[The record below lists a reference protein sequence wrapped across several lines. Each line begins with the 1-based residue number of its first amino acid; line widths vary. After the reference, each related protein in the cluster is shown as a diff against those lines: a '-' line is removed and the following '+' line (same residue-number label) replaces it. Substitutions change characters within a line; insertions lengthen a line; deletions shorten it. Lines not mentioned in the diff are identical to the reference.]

1 MEPETKNLRTLE
13 EEIEDRYKR
22 VLIPLSKALATRG
35 PEHYKSSKGTPSVL
49 FLGNHSSGKSSFIN
63 YLLGEELQKT
73 GVAPVDDGFTVVRYG
88 SVSDQFDGY
97 AMATHDDLPFEG
109 LEAFGEEFLSRAKL
123 KTRPA
128 EWLKKVTLIDSP
140 GMIDAPESKQSR
152 GYDFTKSVRFFAE
165 HADLILFF
173 FDPDKPGTTGETMNI
188 FKDSLTGT
196 EHKQLILLH
205 KVDSFGNIRDFAR
218 TYGALCWNLSKSVV
232 TKDMPHIYVTYL
244 PGMPSASND
253 HIPLEDFDAARE
265 EVIAEIKRV
274 PVRRLDNL
282 VTELLTQSSRLSMV
296 GRVIGQVTAR
306 YRTIRRKWS
315 NAIFLALLATGGGAG
330 YLYYLGMMQDAMKV
344 GGGGLVLILILIGL
358 RQLFSKNFKK
368 NCVKK
373 EKIDQFFS
381 DAFEVE
387 LVNQNRIDLNNLWD
401 RLVRKQ
407 VVESIERKG
416 IENMPSA
423 RKIRKMTKACEKVV
437 KDTPG
442 MRRKIARAEADDVD
456 EKSKK
461 KK

>member
-1 MEPETKNLRTLE
+1 MEPTIKNLHTLE
-13 EEIEDRYKR
+13 EEIEEHYIR
-22 VLIPLSKALATRG
+22 VLIPLSKALATRA

-63 YLLGEELQKT
+63 YLLEEELQKT

-97 AMATHDDLPFEG
+97 AMATHGDLPFEG

-152 GYDFTKSVRFFAE
+152 GYDFSKSVRFFAE

-205 KVDSFGNIRDFAR
+205 KVDSFDNIRDFAR

-232 TKDMPHIYVTYL
+232 TKDLPHIYVTYL
-244 PGMPSASND
+244 PDMASASND
-253 HIPLEDFDAARE
+253 HIPLEDFDKARE
-265 EVIAEIKRV
+265 EVIDEIKRV

-282 VTELLTQSSRLSMV
+282 VTELLSQSLRLSMV
-296 GRVIGQVTAR
+296 GRVIGQVAAR
-306 YRTIRRKWS
+306 YRSMRLKWF
-315 NAIFLALLATGGGAG
+315 NAIALSVIAVAVATG
-330 YLYYLGMMQDAMKV
+330 YLYYQGMIEEAMKV
-344 GGGGLVLILILIGL
+344 GGGGLILIFILIGL
-358 RQLFSKNFKK
+358 RYFMTNSFKK
-368 NCVKK
+368 NCVQR
-373 EKIDQFFS
+373 ENIDQCFRE
-381 DAFEVE
+381 AFNME
-387 LVNQNRIDLNNLWD
+387 LVNQNRIDLDNLWD
-401 RLVRKQ
+401 RLVRGQ
-407 VVESIERKG
+407 VVKSIEGKG
-416 IENMPSA
+416 IQNMPSS
-423 RKIRKMTKACEKVV
+423 RKIRKMTKACEAVMKE
-437 KDTPG
+437 TPG
-442 MRRKIARAEADDVD
+442 MRRKITRAEVD
-456 EKSKK
+456 ETEK
-461 KK
+461 